1 MLLQTK
7 VTVLGNRNFKRKL
20 FILSLSVLLFNNS
33 QEPNFKNDCEN
44 RYCESE
50 GMEGARNVTH
60 HLILQTISSWFIVFI
75 LSEQVQLLVDLRCKL
90 LLYLC
95 FSFSLL
101 QFNMMRCK
109 LPFYLLL
116 TLKLAKNECGR
127 SFVTDLLI
135 FNEYKGWY
143 YLLFTVLKK
152 MVWMSS
158 SCQIKY
164 K

>member
-1 MLLQTK
+1 MTVPLLGK
-7 VTVLGNRNFKRKL
+7 HNFGRKL
-20 FILSLSVLLFNNS
+20 FVLSLSILLFNSS

-50 GMEGARNVTH
+50 GMKGARKLTH
-60 HLILQTISSWFIVFI
+60 HLILQTVSSWFIVFI
-75 LSEQVQLLVDLRCKL
+75 LSEQVQLSVDKPCKL
-90 LLYLC
+90 SLYLC

-116 TLKLAKNECGR
+116 TFKLAKIECGK

-135 FNEYKGWY
+135 FNEYKEWY

-152 MVWMSS
+152 TV
-158 SCQIKY
+158 
-164 K
+164 